1 MSVKYKLTEFLFR
14 YTVKP
19 MMKKAI
25 KNPDEYFAK
34 QEKKQ
39 KSKLPLEKLHKSY
52 DFEEKCTSGTLY
64 YVVKPKNKVAN
75 RLVLYFF
82 GGGYTIPGDSGDFEF
97 AQDMANQSQAE
108 VWIVWYPL
116 FPKATGLQI
125 IDAGLNVYSE
135 ALKVFN
141 ADDIIF
147 FGLSSG
153 ASLAQ
158 NICLHIL
165 ENDMRLSMPK
175 RLIMHSP
182 TFRIPPTKEQMK
194 EMEGLDKFDCIIPA
208 CYMKEQDQ
216 VMQRIN
222 LNNVEYMKS
231 PIEYSWKGLPD
242 MYIIY
247 GSYEVLI
254 AELPEA
260 KEKAKMDGVVMKTYI
275 GERMMHAWAAAGF
288 LPEAKEV
295 RRNIYAVI
303 RGDRN
308 DGFLL

>member
-1 MSVKYKLTEFLFR
+1 MSIRYKLTEFLFR
-14 YTVKP
+14 HTVKP

-25 KNPDEYFAK
+25 KNSDEYFAK

-52 DFEEKCTSGTLY
+52 DFEERYAKETLY
-64 YVVKPKNKVAN
+64 YAVKPKTKVAN
-75 RLVLYFF
+75 RVVLYFF

-108 VWIVWYPL
+108 VWLVWYPL

-141 ADDIIF
+141 ADDITF

-165 ENDMRLSMPK
+165 EKDMNLPMPK

-182 TFRIPPTKEQMK
+182 TFRIPLTKEQMK
-194 EMEGLDKFDCIIPA
+194 EMERLDKFDCIIPA

-231 PIEYSWKGLPD
+231 SIEYSWKGLPD

-275 GERMMHAWAAAGF
+275 GERMMHTWAAAGF

-303 RGDRN
+303 RGDIN

>member
-1 MSVKYKLTEFLFR
+1 M
-14 YTVKP
+14 
-19 MMKKAI
+19 
-25 KNPDEYFAK
+25 
-34 QEKKQ
+34 
-39 KSKLPLEKLHKSY
+39 
-52 DFEEKCTSGTLY
+52 
-64 YVVKPKNKVAN
+64 
-75 RLVLYFF
+75 LYFF

-108 VWIVWYPL
+108 VWLVWYPL

-125 IDAGLNVYSE
+125 IEAGLNVYSE

-141 ADDIIF
+141 ADDITF

-165 ENDMRLSMPK
+165 EKDMNLPMPK

-194 EMEGLDKFDCIIPA
+194 EMERLDKFDCIIPA

-231 PIEYSWKGLPD
+231 SIEYSWKGLPD

-275 GERMMHAWAAAGF
+275 GERMMHTWAAAGF